1 MATKTVVCPE
11 CESPLAHGRF
21 SCSACGAL
29 VASVASATRSF
40 LAPEP
45 LEPAGQQSTVAEPLA
60 EPPAPVQPAAVA
72 HVRTY
77 TLESAETTEAADD
90 GWDDVPDAPI
100 AEEAAV
106 ESAAPAAT
114 VPGEAPAWP
123 DVPSWPIPT
132 SASPRT
138 SFVRPVLVD
147 AEPHGTAAHGD
158 AESIADGFSTDATAA
173 TPHVPAGAYL
183 PPSAVLPPGEL
194 LPLPGAAAAGV
205 GAAAIASPR
214 ASRRWLPDLGRAV
227 GPLAIPA
234 DAGIRTIATGG
245 GVATLGF
252 LLPWADIV
260 IGSRNLGN
268 GFLEQWGLAG
278 PAALLALALVLG
290 LTSLAVMRPS
300 LPAWIGLSTPAI
312 ALACL
317 LVGLAWPYLFGSFGT
332 SIGIYVVVV
341 GALIL
346 AAGGLL
352 DRVASRHGE
361 PPTAV

>member
-11 CESPLAHGRF
+11 CEAPLAPGRF

-40 LAPEP
+40 LPPEP
-45 LEPAGQQSTVAEPLA
+45 AEPASEPIPVAEPA
-60 EPPAPVQPAAVA
+60 AVPPAHVQPASVTP
-72 HVRTY
+72 VRHSA
-77 TLESAETTEAADD
+77 LESVATTDDD
-90 GWDDVPDAPI
+90 GWDDVPDEPNTG
-100 AEEAAV
+100 EAAT
-106 ESAAPAAT
+106 EAAAPTPNFVSA
-114 VPGEAPAWP
+114 EAPAWP
-123 DVPSWPIPT
+123 DVPSWPVPT
-132 SASPRT
+132 AAAPIE
-138 SFVRPVLVD
+138 SFVPPVLVD
-147 AEPHGTAAHGD
+147 AGPVVTAANGD
-158 AESIADGFSTDATAA
+158 AASLADRLSSDDGVAA
-173 TPHVPAGAYL
+173 PHVPAGAYL

-194 LPLPGAAAAGV
+194 LPLPGAAAASV
-205 GAAAIASPR
+205 AAAATASPQ
-214 ASRRWLPDLGRAV
+214 AGRRWLPDLGKAI

-234 DAGIRTIATGG
+234 DAGIRTIAIGG
-245 GVATLGF
+245 GVTTLGF

-278 PAALLALALVLG
+278 PAALLALGLVLG

-300 LPAWIGLSTPAI
+300 LPAWIGMSTPAI
-312 ALACL
+312 GLACL

-332 SIGIYVVVV
+332 SIGIYVVVA
-341 GALIL
+341 GAFVLG
-346 AAGGLL
+346 AGGLL

>member
-11 CESPLAHGRF
+11 CEAPLAPGRF

-40 LAPEP
+40 LPPEP
-45 LEPAGQQSTVAEPLA
+45 AEPASEPFPVAEPAA
-60 EPPAPVQPAAVA
+60 EPPAHVQPAAVTP
-72 HVRTY
+72 VRNTH
-77 TLESAETTEAADD
+77 ESDATDDD
-90 GWDDVPDAPI
+90 GWDDVPDEPK
-100 AEEAAV
+100 AEEGAV
-106 ESAAPAAT
+106 EAAAPSPSSVQA
-114 VPGEAPAWP
+114 ESPAWP
-123 DVPSWPIPT
+123 DVPSWPVSTPPAPIQ
-132 SASPRT
+132 
-138 SFVRPVLVD
+138 SFVPPVLVD
-147 AEPHGTAAHGD
+147 AEPVVTAANGD
-158 AESIADGFSTDATAA
+158 AEAMADGLRGDAKVAA
-173 TPHVPAGAYL
+173 PHVPAGAYL

-194 LPLPGAAAAGV
+194 LPLPGAAGA
-205 GAAAIASPR
+205 GAAAAATASPQ
-214 ASRRWLPDLGRAV
+214 AGRRWLPDVRNAI

-234 DAGIRTIATGG
+234 DAGIRTIAVGG
-245 GVATLGF
+245 GVTTIGF

-278 PAALLALALVLG
+278 PAALLALGLVLA

-312 ALACL
+312 GLACL

-332 SIGIYVVVV
+332 SIGIYVVVA
-341 GALIL
+341 GALVMG
-346 AAGGLL
+346 AGGLL